1 MREMHELEKTIGY
14 EFKNE
19 GYLRTALT
27 HSSYANEMRSRCP
40 YNERQEFLGDAVL
53 SIIVSDYLFKSS
65 HLAEGD
71 LTKLRASIVCEKSLW
86 GWAKEIHLGD
96 YILLQ
101 LLTVAIPALERLSKE
116 GEEGRRKLTRIT
128 KYVSGGIALGMAIGY
143 YFVLRSLENEE
154 KPAFKDYKTLL
165 QEIVQKNPEEQ
176 LSYELVEERGPD
188 HDKTFVVQV
197 KINSNVI
204 GHGEGKSK
212 KAAEQM
218 AAKAL
223 RDAKLYAPYAGV
235 ISEKDIEAGQNV
247 LPGAPVAKLAATSL
261 LKVKI
266 AVPEAEIAG
275 IVIGQEAGIVV
286 PALGGKTFAGRV
298 VEKGVAAHPLS
309 RSYEVKIQLE
319 STHGALM
326 PGMVAEVSLASAQAE
341 ENRCVIPTSLVQI
354 DEQNRA
360 FVWSVMHGKAH
371 KCFITPGDYTAGGM
385 TVLSGLNPGDVIIA
399 KGQQKVCEGTEVTL

>member
-1 MREMHELEKTIGY
+1 METKIGHSCRNCLCFAAQIII
-14 EFKNE
+14 E
-19 GYLRTALT
+19 TAMNVK
-27 HSSYANEMRSRCP
+27 Y
-40 YNERQEFLGDAVL
+40 V
-53 SIIVSDYLFKSS
+53 
-65 HLAEGD
+65 
-71 LTKLRASIVCEKSLW
+71 TKLWPLALLLLGGCQSEKIQKEAVAPVKVETLVVTVESSASAERYSGTVEEEIGTPLSFATAGTVQAVHIRLGQQVRAGQLIASL
-86 GWAKEIHLGD
+86 D
-96 YILLQ
+96 PTTLQ
-101 LLTVAIPALERLSKE
+101 SRYNATRAALEQAE
-116 GEEGRRKLTRIT
+116 DAYRRMK
-128 KYVSGGIALGMAIGY
+128 ALHDKGSLADIKW
-143 YFVLRSLENEE
+143 VEAQSQVEQARSL
-154 KPAFKDYKTLL
+154 
-165 QEIVQKNPEEQ
+165 
-176 LSYELVEERGPD
+176 
-188 HDKTFVVQV
+188 
-197 KINSNVI
+197 
-204 GHGEGKSK
+204 
-212 KAAEQM
+212 EQM